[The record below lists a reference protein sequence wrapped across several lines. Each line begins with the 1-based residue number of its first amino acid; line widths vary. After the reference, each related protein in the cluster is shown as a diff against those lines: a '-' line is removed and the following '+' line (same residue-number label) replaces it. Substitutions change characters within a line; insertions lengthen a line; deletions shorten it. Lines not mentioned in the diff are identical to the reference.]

1 MYDERELLSNQEGC
15 LPNDMLEVSITS
27 IAYNIEYDTCSNF
40 SYFIHSRLRIIV
52 F

>member
-27 IAYNIEYDTCSNF
+27 IAYNIVYDTRVLTF
-40 SYFIHSRLRIIV
+40 LALFIV
-52 F
+52 DCE